1 MTTTEKLYTW
11 EEFVALP
18 RDVIQGCELIDGRIV
33 KKHIWD
39 AEEQVMT
46 RDMASHMR
54 VVRLIWRDLD
64 SAAVQS
70 ALGEAYAEPTIRVGS
85 DRSRSRRPDVAV
97 IFGELPT
104 EDDDLLELVPVMVV
118 EVVSPNNTAVDIF
131 GKVEEYLAA
140 GIRLAWLVFPNSRT
154 VIAFRS
160 DRTEVFRPGDT
171 ITAEPVLPGFVR
183 PVTDLFPPPSAG
195 SAQ

>member
-1 MTTTEKLYTW
+1 MTTAEKLYTW

-18 RDVIQGCELIDGRIV
+18 RDVIRGCELIDGRIV
-33 KKHIWD
+33 KKHVWD
-39 AEEQVMT
+39 EEAQGVT
-46 RDMASHMR
+46 RDMANHMQ
-54 VVRLIWRDLD
+54 VVRLIWRGLD
-64 SAAVQS
+64 SVAVQS
-70 ALGEAYAEPTIRVGS
+70 GLGEAYSEPTIRVGS

-104 EDDDLLELVPVMVV
+104 EDNDLLELVPVMVV

-131 GKVEEYLAA
+131 GKVEEYLAV
-140 GIRLAWLVFPNSRT
+140 GVRLAWLVFPNSHT

-171 ITAEPVLPGFVR
+171 ITAESVLPGFSC
-183 PVTDLFPPPSAG
+183 PVTDLFPPPSAS
-195 SAQ
+195 SAL

>member
-1 MTTTEKLYTW
+1 MTTAEKLYTS
-11 EEFVALP
+11 EEFAALP

-39 AEEQVMT
+39 GEEQVMT
-46 RDMASHMR
+46 HGMASHMR
-54 VVRLIWRDLD
+54 VVRLIWRGLD

-70 ALGEAYAEPTIRVGS
+70 ALGEAYSEPTIRVGS

-97 IFGELPT
+97 IFGKLPT
-104 EDDDLLELVPVMVV
+104 EDDDLLELVPAMAV
-118 EVVSPNNTAVDIF
+118 EVVSPNNTAVDTF

-140 GIRLAWLVFPNSRT
+140 GVLLAWLVFPNSRT

-171 ITAEPVLPGFVR
+171 VTAEPVLPGFAH
-183 PVTDLFPPPSAG
+183 PVIDLFPLPSDG